1 MSLSILGIGTSVPDI
16 SADRRQ
22 LAETVKQFLWDADTD
37 WLAKLYES
45 STVEKRG
52 SVLLSSTQNGDLQQT
67 FYTPATGPECRGPST
82 GVRMKRY
89 ADNAIPLA
97 VDACHK
103 ALFDSDTQAT
113 EITHLITVTCTG
125 FFSPGIDFALINN
138 LGLSR
143 SVKRVQVGFMG
154 CHAVLNALAVARDIA
169 RADPNARILLCA
181 VELCSLH
188 YSYEDDPSKMVANS
202 LFADGSAALVGQNV
216 QNADGRWLVKET
228 GSYLIPDSDGAMS
241 WTIGDHGFEM
251 TLEPSVPEMIQS
263 QLSDWLEQWLADCE
277 LTVKQIESWA
287 IHPGGPKIISSVAMA
302 LGITWDATTVSRGVL
317 SQHGNMSS
325 ATILFVIKQ
334 LQKIDAPR
342 PCVALAFGP
351 GLVVEAALFE

>member
-1 MSLSILGIGTSVPDI
+1 MSLSILAIGTAVPDI

-22 LAETVKQFLWDADTD
+22 LAHTVKGFLWEADTD

-45 STVEKRG
+45 SMVDTRG
-52 SVLLSSTQNGDLQQT
+52 SVLLRSSENGDVSQT
-67 FYTPATGPECRGPST
+67 FYTPATGPESRGPST
-82 GVRMKRY
+82 AARMKSY
-89 ADNAIPLA
+89 ADNAVPLA

-103 ALFDSDTQAT
+103 ALFESNTRAG

-125 FFSPGIDFALINN
+125 FFSPGIDFALINI

-143 SVKRVQVGFMG
+143 SVKRIQVGFMG
-154 CHAVLNALAVARDIA
+154 CHAVLNALAVAQAIGH
-169 RADPNARILLCA
+169 ADENARVLLCA

-188 YSYEDDPSKMVANS
+188 YSYEDDPSKMVANA
-202 LFADGSAALVGQNV
+202 LFADGSAALVGQNL
-216 QNADGRWLVKET
+216 QGSNDHWLVKQT
-228 GSYLIPDSDGAMS
+228 GSYVMPDSENAMS

-251 TLEPSVPEMIQS
+251 TLEASVPDLIQS
-263 QLSDWLEQWLADCE
+263 KLSDWLEQWLNGHN
-277 LTVKQIESWA
+277 LSIQQIESWA
-287 IHPGGPKIISSVAMA
+287 IHPGGPKIISNVAMA
-302 LGITWDATTVSRGVL
+302 LGLTWDATSVSRDVL

-325 ATILFVIKQ
+325 ATILFVIKR
-334 LQKIDAPR
+334 LQQQAAPR